1 MEKSLDSWK
10 KVLNKD
16 GLLIMSWNTFL
27 LKRNEFEKLL
37 INKGFEVVKNE
48 NLLSFEHRV
57 DQAINRDFIV
67 AKK

>member
-1 MEKSLDSWK
+1 MDSWK

>member
-1 MEKSLDSWK
+1 MI
-10 KVLNKD
+10 
-16 GLLIMSWNTFL
+16 GIMSWNTFL

>member
-1 MEKSLDSWK
+1 MEYFFVK
-10 KVLNKD
+10 KKW
-16 GLLIMSWNTFL
+16 IW
-27 LKRNEFEKLL
+27 KLL